1 MEQQRLWWRQSS
13 GSGCGERAGV
23 VASTPRATKREWIG
37 RERCWMKIKGGR
49 ECRFAETGSRKV
61 RGKRELQ

>member
-1 MEQQRLWWRQSS
+1 MAEEKEQRQ
-13 GSGCGERAGV
+13 

-37 RERCWMKIKGGR
+37 RERCWMKIRGGR
-49 ECRFAETGSRKV
+49 ECKFAATGLRKV